1 MCMKGVMKKCL
12 SYILIIWGFI
22 QPPNIF
28 ILVHVLYH
36 ANVQKVSLWKKNKPI
51 AYDFAATI
59 FKKVP
64 HVVKLPVIHHK
75 ILKQCKNMLILFP
88 HSFTL
93 HHRLIHTL

>member
-1 MCMKGVMKKCL
+1 L
-12 SYILIIWGFI
+12 
-22 QPPNIF
+22 
-28 ILVHVLYH
+28 
-36 ANVQKVSLWKKNKPI
+36 LWKKNKPI

-93 HHRLIHTL
+93 HHHMSRKETCPSGVTHPIMKSALA